1 MDDVTIEDLA
11 FGIRSSREPDG
22 VGRQVCLSAASYAAA
37 EKSEWR
43 IALKILWGTNPFPKT
58 FSYYEIQNG

>member
-11 FGIRSSREPDG
+11 FGVRSSRGPDG
-22 VGRQVCLSAASYAAA
+22 VGRRVCLSEASYAAA

-43 IALKILWGTNPFPKT
+43 MALKILWGTNPSPKT
-58 FSYYEIQNG
+58 FSSAFR